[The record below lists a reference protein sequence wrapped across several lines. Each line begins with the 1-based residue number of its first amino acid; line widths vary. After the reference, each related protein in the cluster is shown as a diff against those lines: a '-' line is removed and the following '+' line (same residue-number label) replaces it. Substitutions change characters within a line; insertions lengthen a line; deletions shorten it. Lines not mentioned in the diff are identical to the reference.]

1 MDKKLV
7 IIITIILIFV
17 STTAGCF
24 EEDKPKPK
32 GIELVEANGAL
43 NGTTGWID
51 STDVNG
57 RDGDQIYVE
66 LSGQIPVYLNDTNI
80 YSITISLSF
89 DDHDTAHEGSDGNS
103 PEDRVDVQVEGYD
116 ATGSGT
122 TPCMITLNL
131 KGNMTDGV
139 QDYINPELNIL
150 VTGQCY
156 CEITYPRTGR
166 PSLMNLYTR
175 DQGIAYEVSSV
186 YKYHEIQ

>member
-24 EEDKPKPK
+24 EEKKPKSN
-32 GIELVEANGAL
+32 GVQLIETNGAL

-51 STDVNG
+51 STENNG
-57 RDGDQIYVE
+57 RDGDQIYVD
-66 LSGQIPVYLNDTNI
+66 LNGQIQVFLNDTNI
-80 YSITISLSF
+80 YSITITLSF
-89 DDHDTAHEGSDGNS
+89 EDYDSAHQNSDGES
-103 PEDRVDVQVEGYD
+103 PEDKVEVAVEGYD

-175 DQGIAYEVSSV
+175 DQGVAFEVSSV
-186 YKYHEIQ
+186 YKYHEMK